1 MPKTARFKYNYVILR
16 NMELIAKISKGSK
29 MDQVYIPKNRIG
41 FSAGSYVIIR
51 PLEGKKTVE
60 KPYLYNIKSI
70 EPVKLEIAEEIISII
85 DKITENENI
94 IISEGKADEEY
105 ARKSIEDSIK
115 IKTHIILL
123 DDKALIKGLETDP
136 IYQMMLSRC
145 IAKKRFIYKTKN
157 KINYKLLDLHLL
169 KSKSLIDNFGLL
181 NGEEKYYLTRNMVA
195 ISLFLQNKKIDKE
208 KVDKEI
214 IRIFDLRDINDIKQN
229 ILDKNNFLKNYKNV
243 YKKTFDM
250 VMESINGPK
259 QEKIN

>member
-1 MPKTARFKYNYVILR
+1 
-16 NMELIAKISKGSK
+16 

-94 IISEGKADEEY
+94 IITGSFLEKGFNFNDIDVMIISEGKADEEY

>member
-1 MPKTARFKYNYVILR
+1 
-16 NMELIAKISKGSK
+16 
-29 MDQVYIPKNRIG
+29 
-41 FSAGSYVIIR
+41 
-51 PLEGKKTVE
+51 
-60 KPYLYNIKSI
+60 
-70 EPVKLEIAEEIISII
+70 
-85 DKITENENI
+85 
-94 IISEGKADEEY
+94 
-105 ARKSIEDSIK
+105 
-115 IKTHIILL
+115 L